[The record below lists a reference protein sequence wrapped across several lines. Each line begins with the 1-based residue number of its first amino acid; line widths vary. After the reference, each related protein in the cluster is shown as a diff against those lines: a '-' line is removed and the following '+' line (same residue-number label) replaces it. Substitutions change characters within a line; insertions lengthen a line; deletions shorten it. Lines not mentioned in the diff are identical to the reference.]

1 MVRLRVREAPAV
13 RVSDLV
19 FFEKVV
25 SAAFSQRRKTLRN
38 SLKNSRVT
46 EPSRF
51 EAAME
56 LAYKSGID
64 PMRRAETLSLS
75 EFASLAEILFENR
88 SL

>member
-1 MVRLRVREAPAV
+1 VRLRVKEAPAV
-13 RVSDLV
+13 KVSDLV

-38 SLKNSRVT
+38 SLKNSRVI

-64 PMRRAETLSLS
+64 STRRAETLSLA